1 MKVIVKVL
9 LGTYNGE
16 RYICEQIHS
25 IKEQEKVEVDL
36 LISDDGSKDSTKTV
50 IKREYPQIPVF
61 VNNPGTGSAA
71 NNFLNMVKNLDFDE
85 KFEYVALSDQDDIWL
100 PNKINAAIEIIL
112 KDSCDLYCSNL
123 TKWDTSNA
131 SYSLLKK
138 DYSQKKFDYLFE
150 GGSAG
155 CTYVFKRSFAKSL
168 QKFINQLDLSN
179 WRELSHD
186 WIIYFFA
193 RSNKFKVV
201 IDKNSYIYYRLH
213 SSNVHGHLNKLSW
226 NTIREKSLKVLN
238 GYYQEHAQN
247 YIKYLDRE
255 SESYHIYKRFL
266 GNYFQRNI
274 IIWKYNTQLMR
285 DYKKFLIFAALNL
298 LKFK

>member
-1 MKVIVKVL
+1 MIKVKIL
-9 LGTYNGE
+9 LATYNG
-16 RYICEQIHS
+16 RNYICEQIDS
-25 IKEQEKVEVDL
+25 ILKQEGVMVD
-36 LISDDGSKDSTKTV
+36 IIINDDGSTDSMMALVEEK
-50 IKREYPQIPVF
+50 YPQVSFF
-61 VNNPGTGSAA
+61 VNEPGTGAAA
-71 NNFLNMVKNLDFDE
+71 NNFLNMVRNLNFNDTFD
-85 KFEYVALSDQDDIWL
+85 YVALSDQDDIWL
-100 PNKINAAIEIIL
+100 PNKINSAVELLL
-112 KDSCDLYCSNL
+112 KNSYDLYCSNL
-123 TKWDTSNA
+123 TKWDTSNG

-155 CTYVFKRSFAKSL
+155 CTYVFTRSFAKSL
-168 QKFINQLDLSN
+168 QIFINQLDLSD
-179 WRELSHD
+179 WKELSHD

-226 NTIREKSLKVLN
+226 KTIREKSLKVLY
-238 GYYQEHAQN
+238 GYYQEHAKN
-247 YIKYLDRE
+247 YIKYLDKE
-255 SESYHIYKRFL
+255 SESYHIYKKFL